1 MKQRNFE
8 SDERGVSEV
17 LGAVLVFGLV
27 LAVLVIIQVNGVPN
41 ANAQI
46 EFQHNE
52 RVHTDFQELSEDVLA
67 AGSLDTV
74 QATTVESGVRY
85 PVRLFLL
92 NPGPAAGSVL
102 TEAGQFTI
110 SNAVAVDTASEADD
124 YWDGSDR
131 VFDTRRVSY
140 AIDYSVYA
148 EQPETTYEYNTLYNR
163 FSDGTVLAIDEGSL
177 VDGNRITLF
186 TLDGD
191 LTEATVGTRTVEL
204 VPRSA
209 PAQTLLIEAS
219 PGNQIAIQLRTDR
232 SVTEWTELLAGESR
246 VSDVRS
252 GPGGTV
258 ELVMAADQTYELRLA
273 KLQVNNRGTSDADEG
288 PAYVVKA
295 GTEAPTVPTSG
306 RTFTVQVRDAF
317 NNPVANAPVA
327 FDSLDGDFPAV
338 TGTVRTDEDGFASA
352 TFEPAIASGTATVTV
367 GLDENIDG
375 VIDDSDPDAPG
386 TVSYS
391 GPIETDDLPPTVGD
405 QINPNDPTGSLVLTD
420 VQPTGGQN
428 SGEFLLTFENTKGSV
443 AQITDARL
451 NFYYYAKPGNGQ
463 GVSSEFPESAVW
475 RIDGSTTTTDLYT
488 RGQLTTLT
496 QTVSV
501 APGGSETIRM
511 TLYEDA
517 PGGSVFDSANRD
529 DFFVITAVVDGENSV
544 YFASIGDSQV
554 SP

>member
-1 MKQRNFE
+1 MKQHDFG

-27 LAVLVIIQVNGVPN
+27 LAVLVIIQVSGVPN

-67 AGSLDTV
+67 AGALDTT

-102 TEAGQFTI
+102 TEAGGFTI

-131 VFDTRRVSY
+131 AFDTRRVSY
-140 AIDYSVYA
+140 AIDYNVYA

-163 FSDGTVLAIDEGSL
+163 FDDGTVLAIDEGSL

-186 TLDGD
+186 ALDGD
-191 LTEATVGTRTVEL
+191 LTEAAVGTRTVEL

-209 PAQTLLIEAS
+209 PARTLLIEGS
-219 PGNQIAIQLRTDR
+219 PGDQIVIQLRTDR
-232 SVTEWTELLAGESR
+232 TAAEWAELLAGESK
-246 VSDVRS
+246 VSVQP
-252 GPGGTV
+252 GPSGTV
-258 ELVMAADQTYELRLA
+258 ELVFDADETYELRLA
-273 KLQVNNRGTSDADEG
+273 KLQVSNRGTTDADEG

-295 GTEAPTVPTSG
+295 GSEAPTVPTSG

-327 FDSLDGDFPAV
+327 FDSLDGDFPGV
-338 TGTVRTDEDGFASA
+338 PGTVRTDGDGFASA
-352 TFEPAIASGTATVTV
+352 TFEPAITSGTATVTA
-367 GLDENIDG
+367 GLDRNLDG
-375 VIDDSDPDAPG
+375 VIDDSDSDTAG
-386 TVSYS
+386 TVSFS

-420 VQPTGGQN
+420 VDAVAQGNKFTG
-428 SGEFLLTFENTKGSV
+428 EYLLTFENTKGSV
-443 AQITDARL
+443 ASITDARL
-451 NFYYYAKPGNGQ
+451 NFYYFARPGGP
-463 GVSSEFPESAVW
+463 GDEFPESAVW
-475 RIDGSTTTTDLYT
+475 VIDGQSTTTDLYT
-488 RGQLTTLT
+488 RGQLATLNE
-496 QTVSV
+496 QVDV
-501 APGGSETIRM
+501 APGSSVTVSL
-511 TLYEDA
+511 TFYEGD
-517 PGGSVFDSANRD
+517 PGTSAVFDSANRE
-529 DFFVITAVVDGENSV
+529 DFFVLTAIVDGGSNV
-544 YFASIGDSQV
+544 YFASVGDSQV